1 MILRTLTAAALLL
14 GTLAASPARP
24 RRRPADSAVEGYV
37 WRTARPADKV
47 CVTPATRA
55 RTLADNALKA
65 TRWVDDTHTCEDG
78 YVWREAFHED
88 DVCVLPS
95 VRDQARADNA
105 ANESRQV
112 RAKLWITTQRAR
124 RQAQRQPLQRGPGQA
139 VRPPHRR
146 RPGLERRDRRR
157 RVRRL
162 PRRELGQEDRPAPL
176 PGAPNAYARAQDAA
190 SGRWSVKV
198 PLRVGC

>member
-1 MILRTLTAAALLL
+1 MILRTLTAAALVL
-14 GTLAASPARP
+14 GALAAPVHAAAAPQLCR
-24 RRRPADSAVEGYV
+24 EGYV
-37 WRTARPADKV
+37 WRAARPADKV

-55 RTLADNALKA
+55 RTLADNALKT
-65 TRWVDDTHTCEDG
+65 TRWLDDSHACEDG

-112 RAKLWITTQRAR
+112 RAKLWITTNEHVVK
-124 RQAQRQPLQRGPGQA
+124 LNGSHYNVGQ
-139 VRPPHRR
+139 VK
-146 RPGLERRDRRR
+146 LY
-157 RVRRL
+157 VRRADGDLVWSGVIAAAEFAGYPGGSWGKKTGL
-162 PRRELGQEDRPAPL
+162 PHCS
-176 PGAPNAYARAQDAA
+176 GAPNAYARAQDAA